1 MILNS
6 GWVLKP
12 VSDVLG
18 FLFWSLC
25 CTGSSLLFVAVSGE
39 YSLVAGHGLLI
50 GVASLVLEQR
60 L

>member
-6 GWVLKP
+6 GWVLNP

-18 FLFWSLC
+18 FLLWSLC
-25 CTGSSLLFVAVSGE
+25 CTGSSLLLVAVSGG
-39 YSLVAGHGLLI
+39 YALLAVHGLLT
-50 GVASLVLEQR
+50 GAASLVLEQR